1 MEELYRVAVVGAGPA
16 GMFASR
22 ELARNGAEVSLF
34 NRDIKPGGLAE
45 YGIYPDKHAMKDGLR
60 NQFRQII
67 ETPNL
72 HYFGNLR
79 VAQNGDLTLKDLRD
93 LGYQAI
99 LVTIGAQGTKKLGLP
114 GEDLPGVYHAKDVV
128 YHYNALPPYSKMP
141 FTFGQR
147 VAVVG
152 AGNVMMDIARFL
164 IQKMK
169 VREVTAIVRRGPM
182 EVKFDKK
189 ETEELALNIDL
200 DAFEAELAR
209 IAPALAAVGQT
220 TKQARAFIDEAL
232 PHAQPTGSNT
242 RFRFRFLS
250 SPAAI
255 LGQGAAQALLV
266 DETELTIRDGN
277 IGVRTSGAQ
286 IELTFDSIVFAIGD
300 TVDANFGLPL
310 QGGEYAKNP
319 TPLYAQEET
328 SFEAFDPQTGQ
339 PLEGIFVAGWAR
351 QASTGLVGYARRDGT
366 LAARAVLQYLAA
378 HKPVGSVLPR
388 LNQRLVKLT
397 KTIVSNSD
405 IQKLDVIERDIAA
418 EKGLRSFKFATNQE
432 MLEKIMSI
440 G

>member
-1 MEELYRVAVVGAGPA
+1 MEDLYRVAVIGAGPA
-16 GMFASR
+16 GMFAAR

-67 ETPNL
+67 ETPNI
-72 HYFGNLR
+72 HYFGNLK
-79 VAQNGDLTLKDLRD
+79 VGMQGDLTLQEMRD

-128 YHYNALPPYSKMP
+128 YHYNSLPPYSKMP
-141 FTFGQR
+141 FNFGER

-164 IQKMK
+164 IQKLK
-169 VREVTAIVRRGPM
+169 VREVTAIVRRGPL

-189 ETEELALNIDL
+189 ETEELALNIDM

-209 IAPALAAVGQT
+209 ISAAMQAVGQT
-220 TKQARAFIDEAL
+220 PEQARAFIEEAL
-232 PHAQPTGSNT
+232 PHAQPTHSNT

-250 SPAAI
+250 SPSSI
-255 LGQGAAQALLV
+255 LGDGSARALQV
-266 DETELTIRDGN
+266 DETELLLKDGQ
-277 IGVRTSGAQ
+277 IGVRSTGRQS
-286 IELTFDSIVFAIGD
+286 ELPFDSVVFAIGD
-300 TVDANFGLPL
+300 TVDANFGLPV

-319 TPLYAQEET
+319 APLYPQEGT
-328 SFEAFDPQTGQ
+328 SFEAYDPEKDA
-339 PLEGIFVAGWAR
+339 PIEGMFVAGWAR

-366 LAARAVLQYLAA
+366 LAARAILQYLATLS
-378 HKPVGSVLPR
+378 PSSSVLPHLRQRLIR
-388 LNQRLVKLT
+388 LN
-397 KTIVSNSD
+397 KTVVSNSD
-405 IQKLDVIERDIAA
+405 ILKLDVVERDMAA